1 MVFWNF
7 PKETWQTNNL
17 FSGTYKIVP
26 LVWFKYLVRSFASDS
41 NKQTRKS
48 TFAAIHSQKT
58 ESSKHLTKSRR
69 EDVTDSAWSVAVV
82 SSWGSSD
89 CQKTLNLI
97 KLRLLW
103 KMGFSLSLFQRK
115 RSRSLM
121 LRLCKFLV
129 EVQYIENIVFCWVV
143 RSILCYL
150 LWIIRKILQCKIF

>member
-69 EDVTDSAWSVAVV
+69 EDVTDSKFLRWSKEQCFRPFRARRMGPLQGFVFPFFAFCWKFCVREHPIGLEGDPRSPRV
-82 SSWGSSD
+82 QGWYSGAEEGTSEGGDWRWQGSSD
-89 CQKTLNLI
+89 
-97 KLRLLW
+97 
-103 KMGFSLSLFQRK
+103 K
-115 RSRSLM
+115 RREE
-121 LRLCKFLV
+121 RGA
-129 EVQYIENIVFCWVV
+129 Q
-143 RSILCYL
+143 
-150 LWIIRKILQCKIF
+150 